1 MRKHLSVKNVNEIKK
16 EKISAG
22 INTFKQVLVSADE
35 APNFA
40 MRKFIIEPGGSM
52 PLHKNSVEHE
62 QYILN
67 GKAEIAIDGK
77 IFIVKKDDIVF
88 IPKEAEHYYKTIG
101 DENFEFLC
109 MVPNKEDK
117 ITIIK

>member
-1 MRKHLSVKNVNEIKK
+1 MSVKKTNEIKK
-16 EKISAG
+16 EKVNAG

-52 PLHKNSVEHE
+52 PMHTNSVEHE
-62 QYILN
+62 QYVLK
-67 GKAEIAIDGK
+67 GKAEVSIGGK
-77 IFIVKKDDIVF
+77 IFIVNKDDIVF
-88 IPKEAEHYYKTIG
+88 IPMGVEHYYKTIG

-109 MVPNKEDK
+109 VVPNQEDK
-117 ITIIK
+117 IIIKE